1 MGLDTLDTK
10 STLQEKFLIELGD
23 EKVAGN
29 VLIACRRTGIP
40 RATAYHWKAN
50 DPSFAER
57 WLRTVIEAQATFADE
72 AEYAL
77 RSLVLKGNPTATM
90 FALKKLKPA
99 KWGDKNSD
107 IESRKTETKGAYKVS
122 PRFAKVLREM
132 YPDGKI
138 VSTL

>member
-10 STLQEKFLIELGD
+10 STLQERFLTELGD

-29 VLIACRRTGIP
+29 VLIACRRAGVP
-40 RATAYHWKAN
+40 RATAYHWKTN
-50 DPSFAER
+50 DPNFAER
-57 WLRTVIEAQATFADE
+57 WLRTVIEAQSTFADE

-77 RSLVLKGNPTATM
+77 RSLVLKGNPTAIM

-107 IESRKTETKGAYKVS
+107 IDSRKPETQGAHKVS
-122 PRFAKVLREM
+122 PRFANVLREM

-138 VSTL
+138 VST